1 MAQIN
6 ASTSSPTYEDS
17 PVNRLKEFISYGI
30 IEFNIRASKELM
42 ISKVSEANISYK
54 GVAILSKKKAQDT
67 LET

>member
-6 ASTSSPTYEDS
+6 ASTNSPTCEDS

-42 ISKVSEANISYK
+42 ISKVSKANIS
-54 GVAILSKKKAQDT
+54 
-67 LET
+67 